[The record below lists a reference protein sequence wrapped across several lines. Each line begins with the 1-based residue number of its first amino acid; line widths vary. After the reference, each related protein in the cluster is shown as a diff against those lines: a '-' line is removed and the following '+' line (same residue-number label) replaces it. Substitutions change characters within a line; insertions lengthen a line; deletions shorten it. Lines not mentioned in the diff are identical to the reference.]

1 VDALIAIG
9 SFLAVIIVL
18 VMGHELG
25 HFLTAKWR
33 GVRVI
38 EFGLFFPPRLFSIK
52 RGDTIYSIN
61 AIPLGGFV
69 KLAGE
74 EDPNVPG
81 SLASKSI
88 ATRLLVLS
96 AGSVVNLLL
105 PVVFFAIAYMI
116 PFQTVVGEVVVQDVL
131 AGSPAGTAGI
141 RAGDTIIA
149 INGKTLDN
157 SGDVT
162 RYIQLNLGN
171 QTDLLVKHSDG
182 TQEEV
187 TLVPRWRRPE
197 GEGAVGIS
205 VNMTDASVV
214 TRDYP
219 FWRAIPMGVTESIDT
234 FVLFKNGIILMIIG
248 TEPAQFAGP
257 VGIAQLTGEV
267 ARAGINPL
275 LRFAAFLSMN
285 LGIIN
290 IFPLPA
296 FDGGRLAFVLLE
308 WIRRGKRIP
317 AKVEGI
323 VHLVGF
329 GLIILF
335 FVAITY
341 QDIARIVT
349 GGTLGG

>member
-1 VDALIAIG
+1 MTAFISVV
-9 SFLAVIIVL
+9 SFLIVIIVL

-38 EFGLFFPPRLFSIK
+38 EFGLFFPPRLVGIK
-52 RGDTIYSIN
+52 RGDTVYSIN

-74 EDPNVPG
+74 EDPKVAG

-96 AGSVVNLLL
+96 AGSIMNLLL
-105 PVVFFAIAYMI
+105 PVVFFAIAFMI
-116 PFQTVVGEVVVQDVL
+116 PAQNLVGNVIVTDVL
-131 AGSPAGTAGI
+131 PGSPAAVAGI
-141 RAGDTIIA
+141 QPGDTILSID
-149 INGKTLDN
+149 GRRLDN
-157 SGDVT
+157 AADVS
-162 RYIQLNLGN
+162 RDIQLNLGN
-171 QTDLLVKHSDG
+171 HTDFLLQHSNG
-182 TQEEV
+182 TEETV
-187 TLVPRWRRPE
+187 NLVPRWRPPK

-205 VNMTDASVV
+205 VNTTDAQVV
-214 TRDYP
+214 RQSYP
-219 FWRAIPMGVTESIDT
+219 FWRAIPMGVTWSIDT
-234 FVLFKNGIILMIIG
+234 FVLFKNGIIGMIVG
-248 TEPAQFAGP
+248 TTPVQFAGP

-267 ARAGINPL
+267 ARAGISPL
-275 LRFAAFLSMN
+275 LQFAAFLSMN
-285 LGIIN
+285 LGIFN

-296 FDGGRLAFVLLE
+296 FDGGRLAFVVLE
-308 WIRRGKRIP
+308 WIRRGKRVP
-317 AKVEGI
+317 AKVEGL